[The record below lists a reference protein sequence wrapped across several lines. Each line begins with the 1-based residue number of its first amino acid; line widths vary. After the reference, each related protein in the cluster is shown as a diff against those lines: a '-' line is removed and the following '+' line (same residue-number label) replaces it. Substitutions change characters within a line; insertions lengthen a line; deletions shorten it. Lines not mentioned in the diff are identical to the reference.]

1 MRQQSIQG
9 NVLQAGLELTG
20 IPNRQ
25 AKSELMAMRFNY
37 YETGDVIALALLD
50 GTSETEQRD
59 VAAIVD
65 GTEDADDAA
74 VVKGELM
81 GSEIAD
87 SEADFD
93 GASDRGSDCGP
104 GCDMGMPSSTAPLL
118 AITENGEMGTAGHE
132 FTQRQEELMKSAA
145 MPNLIMTSASSDT
158 LATMEECGHDSEI

>member
-50 GTSETEQRD
+50 GTSETGQRQRD

-65 GTEDADDAA
+65 GTEDADDAE
-74 VVKGELM
+74 VVKAEFL
-81 GSEIAD
+81 S
-87 SEADFD
+87 D

-104 GCDMGMPSSTAPLL
+104 GCDLGMASSTAPLL

-145 MPNLIMTSASSDT
+145 DEPNNDQC
-158 LATMEECGHDSEI
+158 E